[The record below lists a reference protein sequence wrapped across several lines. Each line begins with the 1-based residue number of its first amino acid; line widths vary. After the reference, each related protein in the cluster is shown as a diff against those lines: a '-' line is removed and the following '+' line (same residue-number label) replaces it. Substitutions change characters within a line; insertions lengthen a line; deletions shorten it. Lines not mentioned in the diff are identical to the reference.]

1 MKKFIAALFTLIFFT
16 CPAYADEGGITVN
29 INGTNLAFEVP
40 PQIIEDRVMVPM
52 RGIFEALGASVNWY
66 EESSLIIST
75 KGADI
80 ISMQVGSDKIVV
92 HNVIT
97 NESSVYTMDVPPLII
112 DGSTLVPIRAVSE
125 SMGCTVDW
133 DGDTTTVTITA
144 E

>member
-1 MKKFIAALFTLIFFT
+1 M
-16 CPAYADEGGITVN
+16 CPAYADESEITIN
-29 INGTNLAFEVP
+29 INGTKLVFDVP

-80 ISMQVGSDKIVV
+80 ISMQVGSENIVV
-92 HNVIT
+92 HNIIT

-112 DGSTLVPIRAVSE
+112 DGRTLVPIRAVSE

-133 DGDTTTVTITA
+133 NGDTATVSITA
-144 E
+144 ES